1 MTLSFFDTPRRTA
14 LGWCL
19 LLVLGWLPGRAWAQG
34 EGDERPVRFN
44 GMEFRSADS
53 LFYINFRFRMQNRVG
68 LVTRGGDNLRVA
80 NYDARVRRLRL
91 RADGYALG
99 ERIGYSLQ
107 LAFARGD
114 QDFENTGVANI
125 VRDAVIFYNVT
136 PNFYLAFGLNK
147 LPGNRQ
153 RVTSSGQL
161 QFAERSIVNSAL
173 NIDRDFGLKAYY
185 THQLGANALCLLKG
199 AITTGEGRSANGT
212 DAGLAYTG
220 RVELLPLGAFQDGG
234 DYSEGDLAREPTPK
248 LAVAGGYSF
257 NRRTTRSGGQLG
269 PDLYGPVDLG
279 TLIVDG
285 VFKHRGWAYLVEYL
299 DRRSP
304 QPLTYD
310 GGGELRYAYV
320 GRGLNQQLSYLLPS
334 NLEPALRYSWL
345 QPRRSLRGLERQQ
358 EVLEVGLTQYL
369 RKHRVKA
376 QLNAS
381 YQVQQGRWQL
391 GSPGNRWGGVFQFEL
406 GI

>member
-1 MTLSFFDTPRRTA
+1 MTLFFSRRF
-14 LGWCL
+14 
-19 LLVLGWLPGRAWAQG
+19 LVLSATTGLLTLAALPQQARAQG
-34 EGDERPVRFN
+34 EADERPVRFN

-53 LFYINFRFRMQNRVG
+53 LFYINFRFRMQNRAG
-68 LVTRGGDNLRVA
+68 FVTRSGSDLNVDS
-80 NYDARVRRLRL
+80 YDARVRRLRL
-91 RADGYALG
+91 RADGYVLH

-107 LAFARGD
+107 LAFSRGD
-114 QDFENTGVANI
+114 QDLENTGVPNI

-136 PNFYLAFGLNK
+136 PDFYLAFGLNK

-161 QFAERSIVNSAL
+161 QFAERSIVNGAL

-185 THQLGANALCLLKG
+185 NHGLGSVARYAIKG
-199 AITTGEGRSANGT
+199 AITTGEGRSANGSDT
-212 DAGLAYTG
+212 GLAYTG
-220 RVELLPLGAFQDGG
+220 RVELLPFGAFQDGG
-234 DYSEGDLAREPTPK
+234 DYSEGDQAREPTPK
-248 LAVAGGYSF
+248 VSVAGGYSF
-257 NRRTTRSGGQLG
+257 NRRTIRTGGQLG
-269 PDLYGPVDLG
+269 PELYQPVDLG

-285 VFKHRGWAYLVEYL
+285 VAKYRGWAYLVEYL

-304 QPLTYD
+304 QPLTYN
-310 GGGELRYAYV
+310 GTGELRYAYV

-334 NLEPALRYSWL
+334 NLEAALRYSWL
-345 QPRRSLRGLERQQ
+345 QPRAALRGLERQQ
-358 EVLEVGLTQYL
+358 QVLEAGLTQYL

-381 YQVQQGRWQL
+381 YQVQDGRWRL
-391 GSPGNRWGGVFQFEL
+391 GHAGNRWGGVFQFEL